1 MSTQL
6 SNGLLARRRR
16 IIPVTNLPT
25 LAFGGNGAGTLGGAN
40 YATTLNNL
48 GSDGATRRIIFA
60 TSSAST
66 PPSSVVIGGVTATYC
81 GTQLRNT
88 TSISFY
94 TAVVPSGTSATAQ
107 VFGAGSSGGLIWW
120 AWWVSEYLTSGTP
133 VDIKGAI
140 NSNTL
145 TTNVSVLADGVVCG
159 FYWVGFGA
167 SPGSLNWSGITSNF
181 QYDPF
186 TQTKVAGASRIM
198 TSTNASYGVS
208 ASFNYSANALLTL
221 SLR

>member
-1 MSTQL
+1 MSNQL

-16 IIPVTNLPT
+16 IIEVTNVPT
-25 LAFGGNGAGTLGGAN
+25 RAFGGNGAGTLGGAN
-40 YATTLNNL
+40 YAATLNNL
-48 GSDGATRRIIFA
+48 GADGATRRIIFA

-81 GTQLRNT
+81 GTQLRNS

-94 TAVVPSGTSATAQ
+94 TALVPSGTSVTAE
-107 VFGAGSSGGLIWW
+107 VFGAGSSGGLVWW
-120 AWWVSEYLTSGTP
+120 SWWISEYLTSGSP
-133 VDIKGAI
+133 VDIKGTI

-145 TTNVSVLADGVVCG
+145 SVNLNVLADGVVCA
-159 FYWVGFGA
+159 FYWVGFGT
-167 SPGSLNWSGITSNF
+167 SPGSLNWTGVTSDF

-186 TQTKVAGASRIM
+186 TQTKIAGASRIM

-208 ASFNYSANALLTL
+208 ASFNYSANALLAI